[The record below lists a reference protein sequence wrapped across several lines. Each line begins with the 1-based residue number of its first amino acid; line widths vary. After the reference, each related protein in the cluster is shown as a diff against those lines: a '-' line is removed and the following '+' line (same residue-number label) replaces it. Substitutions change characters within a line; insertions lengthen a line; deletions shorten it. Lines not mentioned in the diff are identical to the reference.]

1 MQIADGLVAY
11 IHYTLKNNAG
21 ETLDSSAGGAPL
33 AYLHGAGNIVVGLE
47 KALTGKSVGDK
58 LSVAVS
64 PEEGYGVRDESL
76 IQQIPRRMFQGMR
89 DIQPGMQ
96 FNAQSDRGMR
106 QVTVT
111 RVAGDL
117 VTVDGNHALA
127 GETLHFDIE
136 ITQVRA
142 PTPEETSHGHVHG
155 EGGHHH

>member
-11 IHYTLKNNAG
+11 IHYTLKNSGG

-33 AYLHGAGNIVVGLE
+33 AYLHGTGNIVAGLE
-47 KALTGKSVGDK
+47 KALTGKSAGDK
-58 LSVAVS
+58 LNVAVS
-64 PEEGYGVRDESL
+64 PEEGYGVRDASL
-76 IQQIPRRMFQGMR
+76 IQQIPRRMFQGIR
-89 DIQPGMQ
+89 EINPGMQ

-111 RVAGDL
+111 RVAGDM

-127 GETLHFDIE
+127 GETLHFGVE
-136 ITQVRA
+136 VTQVRA
-142 PTPEETSHGHVHG
+142 PTAEETSHGHVHG

>member
-1 MQIADGLVAY
+1 MQIADGVVAY
-11 IHYTLKNNAG
+11 IHYTLKNAGG

-33 AYLHGAGNIVVGLE
+33 GYLHGAGNIVAGLE
-47 KALTGKSVGDK
+47 KALAGKSAGDK

-76 IQQIPRRMFQGMR
+76 IQQIPRRMFQGIR
-89 DIQPGMQ
+89 DIQPGMS

-136 ITQVRA
+136 VTLVRA
-142 PTPEETSHGHVHG
+142 PTAEETSHRHVHG